1 MSLQTKLAA
10 LITAFGADIKA
21 INTALSGMGGSI
33 TQGDIDDAIAAL
45 RLELRAGAG
54 PALDTFAEIE
64 AQLTADAGT
73 AAALAAAIANRV
85 RFDAAQGLTA
95 PQKAQAR
102 DNIGAQDAALI
113 GDPDADLVAL
123 YNAAKA

>member
-1 MSLQTKLAA
+1 MTLEQRLAA

-21 INTALSGMGGSI
+21 INTALAGIGGSI
-33 TQGDIDDAIAAL
+33 SQGDIDDAIAAL

-73 AAALAAAIANRV
+73 AAALATAIANRV
-85 RFDAAQGLTA
+85 RYDAAQGLTA
-95 PQKAQAR
+95 PQKLQAR
-102 DNIGAQDAALI
+102 DNIGAQDAAAI
-113 GDPDADLVAL
+113 GNPDADLAAL
-123 YNAAKA
+123 YAVAKA